1 MKQLLKEIQFEIN
14 IHLMQGY
21 LKIRALFDQDPS
33 PHLIIKCDKEVNLV
47 RERISQYPNQTNIK
61 FKEYYV
67 IKQNENL
74 ILRSIKEM
82 IQVSDAIKEETAQAK
97 YKYNTKL
104 NFLHL
109 SARNAFPSRLVT
121 TSMLKYI

>member
-14 IHLMQGY
+14 IHLMQGH

-33 PHLIIKCDKEVNLV
+33 PHLIIKCNKEVNLV

-61 FKEYYV
+61 FNGYYV

-74 ILRSIKEM
+74 LSRSIKEI
-82 IQVSDAIKEETAQAK
+82 IQVSNAVEEEI
-97 YKYNTKL
+97 
-104 NFLHL
+104 
-109 SARNAFPSRLVT
+109 V
-121 TSMLKYI
+121 